1 MAKTTLHMDYYPGG
15 SIMPGRSFNSNSYRF
30 GYNAGSEKDD
40 EIFGTTGSA
49 YHTYFRELDTRINRW
64 WGIDPKANLT
74 PWESPYASMGNN
86 PIWYNDPLGDLR
98 DNYKLLAN
106 GEITKTEDT
115 KDNFDVLYNE
125 NESAGIQL
133 DKGILKNKRTGNAE
147 KGSYDIYQIRGDNQG
162 LEFFKFVSMFSKVE
176 WSLFPLSL
184 ASVRL

>member
-1 MAKTTLHMDYYPGG
+1 MDYYPGG

-86 PIWYNDPLGDLR
+86 PIWYNDP
-98 DNYKLLAN
+98 
-106 GEITKTEDT
+106 
-115 KDNFDVLYNE
+115 
-125 NESAGIQL
+125 
-133 DKGILKNKRTGNAE
+133 
-147 KGSYDIYQIRGDNQG
+147 RGDYIGVPPEGQIDYSKPYQTIGYSQAWVHDEIYGSDGDEHGWVAYTANSHNG
-162 LEFFKFVSMFSKVE
+162 LPNAPNGATQFYFLQQK
-176 WSLFPLSL
+176 PILSISSHPYL
-184 ASVRL
+184 SQASACEKIDAPR